1 MHAKSIEGANMCLLK
16 LKNINKFYKLSG
28 NEKFYAIRDINLT
41 FNNGELVS
49 VIGESGSGKSTLMNL
64 IGGLDSDYSG
74 ELFVEG
80 KDIKKFKI
88 KELDKY
94 RKNTIGFVFQS
105 FNLISHLSVLDN
117 VTIAMTLSNVRKK
130 DRVKRAKEIL
140 TEFGLKNHINK
151 KPNQLSGGQKQ
162 RVAIA
167 RALINDPEI
176 IIADEPTGSLDSKT
190 SMQVLDIMKEI
201 AQRGKLVI
209 MVTHS
214 EKVASCSS
222 RVIKISDGEIIDD
235 REIFKLENK
244 NDKEAD
250 KGKFNI
256 NKKRQNLN
264 VISAIKLA
272 ILNMKEKFIRNM
284 FVSIGASIGI
294 MSIILMLSLGNGVKA
309 YFNNTMKSY
318 VNPLV
323 IEVNMPSDEG
333 ETVDLNITAIEKPKI
348 NTEKSF
354 KEEDIRSLSEIE
366 NVSSVE
372 KGFTEISM
380 GANSLSYNGSGSGLM
395 RISTISS
402 NITDSNIEEGTLP
415 KEGEILINK
424 SVNDRLGGDVIGKK
438 VTLNIL
444 VNQKIIKKEFSVSG
458 IYTTAG
464 GDLTSVMK
472 SAFLNYSD
480 LEKLYSENKS
490 ELKPNVMYINT
501 SSNKYT
507 AAIKEKIKGLGYS
520 ESSQEQMT
528 EMFNSMINILTY
540 VLSGIAAI
548 SLLVSTIMIVVV
560 MYISVSERIKE
571 IGIIKAIGARKKDIR
586 RIFVCEAFL
595 IGLFS
600 GIIGLAFAFLLME
613 GINIMSNKLF
623 AINLVLIKNSY
634 GVFGVLVSIG
644 ISTLSGLLPANKAAK
659 LDPVESL
666 RRE

>member
-1 MHAKSIEGANMCLLK
+1 MCLLE
-16 LKNINKFYKLSG
+16 LKNINKYYKLSG
-28 NEKFYAIRDINLT
+28 NEKFYALRDVNLS
-41 FNNGELVS
+41 FNRGELVS

-64 IGGLDSDYSG
+64 IGGLDSDYCG
-74 ELFVEG
+74 ELFASG
-80 KDIKKFKI
+80 KDIRKFRSKD
-88 KELDKY
+88 LDKY
-94 RKNTIGFVFQS
+94 RKNKVGFVFQS

-130 DRVKRAKEIL
+130 DRIKRAKEML

-167 RALINDPEI
+167 RALINNPEI

-190 SMQVLDIMKEI
+190 SMQVLEIMKEI

-222 RVIKISDGEIIDD
+222 RVIKIADGKIIDD
-235 REIFKLENK
+235 KRIFKLENNTDEETVDIEK
-244 NDKEAD
+244 TNV
-250 KGKFNI
+250 

-264 VISAIKLA
+264 IASAIKLA
-272 ILNMKEKFIRNM
+272 LVNMKEKLIRNI

-294 MSIILMLSLGNGVKA
+294 MSIILMLSVGNGVKA
-309 YFNNTMKSY
+309 YFNKTMNSY

-323 IEVNMPSDEG
+323 IEVDMPSDEN
-333 ETVDLNITAIEKPKI
+333 ETVNLDVTTIQKPNINAQ
-348 NTEKSF
+348 KSF
-354 KEEDIRSLSEIE
+354 EEQDIQNLSKIE
-366 NVSSVE
+366 NASSIE
-372 KGFTEISM
+372 KGFTEISI
-380 GANSLSYNGSGSGLM
+380 GANSLSYGGKGCDLM

-402 NITDSNIEEGTLP
+402 NITDSNLEEGTLP
-415 KEGEILINK
+415 KEGEMLINK
-424 SVNDRLGGDVIGKK
+424 SVNDKLGGEVIGKK
-438 VTLNIL
+438 VSIRIL
-444 VNQKIIKKEFSVSG
+444 VNQKILNKEFIVSG

-464 GDLTSVMK
+464 GDLTAVMK

-480 LEKLYSENKS
+480 LEKFYSENNC
-490 ELKPNVMYINT
+490 ELKPNVMYVNT
-501 SSNKYT
+501 TSDKYT
-507 AAIKEKIKGLGYS
+507 TGIKEKIKELGYS
-520 ESSQEQMT
+520 GSSQEQMT
-528 EMFNSMINILTY
+528 EMFNQMINILTY

-548 SLLVSTIMIVVV
+548 SLVVSTIMIVVV
-560 MYISVSERIKE
+560 MYISVSERTKE

-595 IGLFS
+595 TGVFSGVIGLF
-600 GIIGLAFAFLLME
+600 FAFLLMK
-613 GINIMSNKLF
+613 GINRMSTKLF
-623 AINLVLIKNSY
+623 GINLVLIKKSY
-634 GVFGVLVSIG
+634 GIFGVAVSIV